1 MMLNINIVK
10 FIIIKKRGD
19 IVSIMKGKVLM
30 LVMVLAL
37 SIIFGG
43 IVSADDVMNVKM
55 CYNGPADIESNAV
68 HEFAVNFKK
77 FVEMGT
83 NGRINITL
91 YPDSQL
97 GNEEQRMELTM
108 NGSLEINVASNA
120 GMVSVYPEIYAATV
134 PFMFDN
140 FRAAHKFF
148 DESEYWEMTKKE
160 FREETGVDL
169 LEAVEEGGFL
179 AFTNNKKEIHSPK
192 DFEGLKFRG
201 MDPGQVA
208 LYKSFGASGVPI
220 PWTELYMALQT
231 GVVDGQMNPPT
242 YIISGSLYEVQ
253 DYVTMANIQYSC
265 QWLTINGDWLD
276 SLSPEDRYVIKAAAH
291 AANVVNRMSVEAK
304 VNKRVQFLKDHG
316 MKVYYPTPE
325 EMNMFKEIGQPDYI
339 KWIEEKVDEKYI
351 DSALESA
358 QKANEEV
365 KVNE

>member
-1 MMLNINIVK
+1 MVNIYINN

-19 IVSIMKGKVLM
+19 NVSIVKKKVLL
-30 LVMVLAL
+30 LVLVLTFAL
-37 SIIFGG
+37 VFGG
-43 IVSADDVMNVKM
+43 SVFAADVMNVKM
-55 CYNGPADIESNAV
+55 SYNGPADVESNAV
-68 HEFAVNFKK
+68 HEFAVNFKE

-108 NGSLEINVASNA
+108 SGSLEINIASNA

-140 FRAAHKFF
+140 FEAAHRFF
-148 DESEYWEMTKKE
+148 DKGEYWEMTKKE
-160 FREETGVDL
+160 FKEETGVAL

-265 QWLTINGDWLD
+265 QWVTVNNDWLE
-276 SLSPEDRYVIKAAAH
+276 SLSLEDRYVIKAAAH

-304 VNKRVQFLKDHG
+304 VNNRVQFLEDNG
-316 MKVYYPTPE
+316 MEVYYPTPE
-325 EMNMFKEIGQPDYI
+325 EMSMFKEIGQPDYI
-339 KWIEEKVDEKYI
+339 KWIEEKIDEKYI

-358 QKANEEV
+358 RKANEEV
-365 KVNE
+365 KLDD